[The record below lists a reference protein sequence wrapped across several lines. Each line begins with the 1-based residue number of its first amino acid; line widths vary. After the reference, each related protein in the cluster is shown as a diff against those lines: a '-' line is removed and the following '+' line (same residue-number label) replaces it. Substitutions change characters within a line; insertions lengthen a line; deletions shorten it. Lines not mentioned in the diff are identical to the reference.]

1 MISEL
6 QYGFMLRESATEA
19 MLALRVM
26 MEKCRGGQ
34 KELHCV
40 ILNIEKE

>member
-6 QYGFMLRESATEA
+6 QYSFMLRESATEA

-26 MEKCRGGQ
+26 MKKCRGGQ
-34 KELHCV
+34 ELRCV